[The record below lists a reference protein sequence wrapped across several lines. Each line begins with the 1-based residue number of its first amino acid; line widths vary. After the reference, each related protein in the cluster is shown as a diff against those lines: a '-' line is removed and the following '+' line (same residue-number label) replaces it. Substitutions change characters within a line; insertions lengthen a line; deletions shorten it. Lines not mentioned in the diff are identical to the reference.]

1 MSRAKWKN
9 LISATIFAVHWI
21 AEVKSRDVL
30 SLATSFLIIE
40 FASHPAQSE
49 PMMNM
54 GDMPS
59 MNMNAPTAPAAS
71 GRIEFNE
78 NKPAGYTLPD
88 IQKLASKYN
97 PTLIQAQAQ
106 IKGEK
111 GKAWQAGL
119 PPNPD
124 LAFAGDL
131 LGVRRAGMG
140 EFMGGLA
147 QQEIVLGGKL
157 KYSRRKYDARV
168 QAAIEQARAQ
178 QFRVMN
184 DVQIAFYHTLAA
196 SEIVKL
202 EKELL
207 KSTQDMWLTTR
218 EMFNVGQANQTQL
231 HQTNIAIE
239 EQRIKVMA
247 AQNDLQMHWQ
257 ELTALAGIDEEYRD
271 LNGTLELGEPDID
284 FQATLSKLLAES
296 PELAE
301 AKEKLKADELTVKRE
316 HKQRVPNLL
325 LAGGPG
331 YDQIDKSV
339 AVMATASLT
348 NLPVW
353 NRNQGTIQQAEADLA
368 RQKAQVRLVELT
380 LKTRFA
386 KVYARYITAKQH
398 VEAYKNTI
406 VPEARK
412 KYELDLE
419 SYRDDRTDWTSVLS
433 AQREYFSNRVQYIQ
447 YLLALK
453 ESSVQLQGFVLT
465 GGLTPPPGV
474 TPPGHIDATPQPR

>member
-1 MSRAKWKN
+1 MKRRKVSPVV
-9 LISATIFAVHWI
+9 LGLLATELACLPAVH
-21 AEVKSRDVL
+21 AE
-30 SLATSFLIIE
+30 T
-40 FASHPAQSE
+40 
-49 PMMNM
+49 MMNM
-54 GDMPS
+54 GGIKMDDMKSMPS
-59 MNMNAPTAPAAS
+59 NAPPDAS

-78 NKPAGYTLPD
+78 SKPAGYTLPD

-106 IKGEK
+106 ISGEK

-124 LAFAGDL
+124 LSFAGDL

-140 EFMGGLA
+140 EFMGGIA

-157 KYSRRKYDARV
+157 KYSKRKYEARV

-178 QFRVMN
+178 RFRVMN
-184 DVQIAFYHTLAA
+184 DVQIAFYHVLAA
-196 SEIVKL
+196 SEMLKL
-202 EKELL
+202 QKELL
-207 KSTQDMWLTTR
+207 RSTQDMWLTTR
-218 EMFNVGQANQTQL
+218 ESFNVGQANQAQV
-231 HQTNIAIE
+231 HQSNIAIE
-239 EQRIKVMA
+239 EQRVKVLTTE
-247 AQNDLQMHWQ
+247 NDLQMHWQ
-257 ELTALAGIDEEYRD
+257 ELTALSGIDEEYRE
-271 LNGTLELGEPDID
+271 LNGSLETPEPNID
-284 FQATLSKLLAES
+284 FQSTLTKLLAES

-301 AKEKLKADELTVKRE
+301 AKEKLRADELTVKRE

-325 LAGGPG
+325 LSGGPG
-331 YDQIDKSV
+331 YDQLDKSA

-348 NLPVW
+348 NLPIW
-353 NRNQGTIQQAEADLA
+353 NRNQGTIQQAEADLT

-380 LKTRFA
+380 LKHRLA
-386 KVYARYITAKQH
+386 RVYAQYITSKQR

-412 KYELDLE
+412 KYELDLA
-419 SYRDDRTDWTSVLS
+419 SYRDDRTDWTNVLS
-433 AQREYFSNRVQYIQ
+433 SQHEYFSNRVQYIQ
-447 YLLALK
+447 YLIALK